1 MMFPYAP
8 LLQPLQIGKLTIKNR
23 FCVGPLTL
31 PSLHGPFGEFSE
43 NGLAYFEERAK
54 GGFGLIF
61 TGAFHPETSA
71 SGHYHILQYHTRRRP
86 GQSLPPGGS

>member
-1 MMFPYAP
+1 MTFPYAP

-43 NGLAYFEERAK
+43 NGLAYFEERAALASFSP
-54 GGFGLIF
+54 GPF
-61 TGAFHPETSA
+61 TRTRWWTPSILWTA
-71 SGHYHILQYHTRRRP
+71 SSP
-86 GQSLPPGGS
+86 